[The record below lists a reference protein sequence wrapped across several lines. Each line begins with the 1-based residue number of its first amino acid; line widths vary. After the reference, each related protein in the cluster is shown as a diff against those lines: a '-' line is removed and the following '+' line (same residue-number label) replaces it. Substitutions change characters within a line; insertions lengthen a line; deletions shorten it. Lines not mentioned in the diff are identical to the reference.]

1 MPFTMN
7 DMLSEDQLEDIEA
20 KYNQENSS
28 DSKDIDE
35 ELNHQSPSTVIVDN
49 TLSADLD
56 EKPKMQISNHQISEL
71 TESIVDDLIKNAF
84 RPEPVNIEKE

>member
-1 MPFTMN
+1 MN

-20 KYNQENSS
+20 KYNLENSS

-35 ELNHQSPSTVIVDN
+35 VLNHKNPSTVVVDKESI
-49 TLSADLD
+49 TDLD
-56 EKPKMQISNHQISEL
+56 QKSTKQISNHQISEL

-84 RPEPVNIEKE
+84 RQEPVNIEKE